1 MVTVFDP
8 PHPTPPTPLELLQ
21 SKLQQLKLQQ
31 LPCSVPKAQFGESQ
45 AVIDSEATSLFTR
58 PQDGAIPT
66 GKPSTKV
73 AGILDGNVIQ
83 ATEKALLPMD
93 QLPDKARQCNILSGL
108 QHNSLIIVGK
118 LADAWYCTIFMT
130 GGEGV
135 QVFDTNNSKVNVT
148 GEAVL
153 RKWRD
158 NHGLWRVPVKGG
170 ANGEEANTIALT
182 KQELIEVLHKVLT
195 YHQLNK
201 PFDTSMQA

>member
-1 MVTVFDP
+1 
-8 PHPTPPTPLELLQ
+8 
-21 SKLQQLKLQQ
+21 
-31 LPCSVPKAQFGESQ
+31 
-45 AVIDSEATSLFTR
+45 
-58 PQDGAIPT
+58 
-66 GKPSTKV
+66 
-73 AGILDGNVIQ
+73 
-83 ATEKALLPMD
+83 
-93 QLPDKARQCNILSGL
+93 
-108 QHNSLIIVGK
+108 
-118 LADAWYCTIFMT
+118 MT

-158 NHGLWRVPVKGG
+158 DHGLWRVPVKGG

-182 KQELIEVLHKVLT
+182 KQELIEVFQKVLT